1 VHKEFKEILSTLDKN
16 IIGLDAKGVQKE
28 FENIPL
34 DIFGRIQIDR
44 PSEYPNILH
53 WLPQMPSSDIQISWT
68 GCADHML
75 MKQSLV
81 FFKTIISTY
90 HSIACKPIRL
100 SNVLDFGCGWGRL
113 IRLLYKY
120 VPADCVYGVDPWP
133 KSIEICQQTNVR
145 ANLFLSEY
153 VPRSLPTPKNLKF
166 DFIMA
171 FSVFTHLSEKVTK
184 ICAETLRNYL
194 TDTGVVAITI
204 RPVEYWDFIL
214 NGKESSFTR
223 EDVIK
228 LLTDHDQKGFAFYPH
243 NRENIEGEVT
253 YGDTS
258 MSLEFVRDNFV
269 GLDIVGVEFNESDPL
284 QLIVFLTKS
293 AK

>member
-1 VHKEFKEILSTLDKN
+1 MHKEFEEILSTLNKT
-16 IIGLDAKGVQKE
+16 IIHLDAKGVQKE

-44 PSEYPNILH
+44 PSEYPNIFH
-53 WLPQMPSSDIQISWT
+53 WLPQMPSSDIQRSWT
-68 GCADHML
+68 GSADHVL

-81 FFKTIISTY
+81 FLKTIISAY
-90 HSIACKPIRL
+90 HAIACKPL
-100 SNVLDFGCGWGRL
+100 GLGNVLDFGCGWGRL

-120 VPADCVYGVDPWP
+120 VPADRIYGVDPWL
-133 KSIEICQQTNVR
+133 KSIEICQETNVR

-153 VPRSLPTPKNLKF
+153 VPRSLPTPENLKF

-204 RPVEYWDFIL
+204 RPVEYWDFMR

-223 EDVIK
+223 EDIIK

-243 NRENIEGEVT
+243 NREKIEGEVT

-284 QLIVFLTKS
+284 QLIVFLKKS

>member
-1 VHKEFKEILSTLDKN
+1 VHKEFEEILSTLNKT
-16 IIGLDAKGVQKE
+16 IIHLDAKGVQKE

-44 PSEYPNILH
+44 PSEYPNIFH
-53 WLPQMPSSDIQISWT
+53 WLPQMPSSDIQRSWT
-68 GCADHML
+68 GSADHVL
-75 MKQSLV
+75 MKQSLA
-81 FFKTIISTY
+81 FLKTIISAY
-90 HSIACKPIRL
+90 HAIACKPL
-100 SNVLDFGCGWGRL
+100 GLGNVLDFGCGWGRL

-120 VPADCVYGVDPWP
+120 VPADRIYGVDPWL
-133 KSIEICQQTNVR
+133 KSIEICQETNVR

-153 VPRSLPTPKNLKF
+153 VPRSLPTPENLKF

-204 RPVEYWDFIL
+204 RPVEYWDFMR

-223 EDVIK
+223 EDIIK

-243 NRENIEGEVT
+243 NREKIEGEVT

-284 QLIVFLTKS
+284 QLIVFLKKS